1 MKRPYSSWVG
11 KVNVVKMAMLP
22 KLTYKLNAVLLK
34 ILISQLKRRQPYFTN
49 MSGQAECEPE
59 KE

>member
-1 MKRPYSSWVG
+1 
-11 KVNVVKMAMLP
+11 MAMLP